1 MKRFLHIVLVLL
13 VAVACQRTR
22 IIPKDTLADIYTDM
36 FLADQKVREQ
46 NIPPTQMDTMLVY
59 EAVFEKYGYDTD
71 DYLNSVRFYLKD
83 PERFAKVFESVA
95 KRLEGE
101 VNALD
106 KIIEHRAWVAS
117 RLDAEYPLV
126 DSLLAPF
133 SKESVFVGLARV
145 ARDTSRYPAWFRM
158 VAVHED
164 TLMVSVDSL
173 EARAAKDSLSAKA
186 PADSAA
192 KEKVEEP
199 KRLPGKPAVKPKQA
213 RERVRPHGRP
223 RGGRALEIE
232 EVAVDEEA
240 VVE

>member
-46 NIPPTQMDTMLVY
+46 NIPPSQMDTMLVY

-199 KRLPGKPAVKPKQA
+199 KRLSGKPAVKPVNA
-213 RERVRPHGRP
+213 RETVRPHGRP
-223 RGGRALEIE
+223 QGGRALEVEEIAVEEAIE
-232 EVAVDEEA
+232 E
-240 VVE
+240 